1 MFKEIEIKHL
11 WRFRVLEVGLA
22 HGDFE
27 AATRLD
33 LVSPIS
39 WVFLERFPKLGLPK
53 MDGLEMFRMDFNGK
67 SDSNDLG
74 ILRVQETTM
83 FISYNFSCWFLC

>member
-27 AATRLD
+27 AATCLD
-33 LVSPIS
+33 LVPD
-39 WVFLERFPKLGLPK
+39 FLSGFGTV
-53 MDGLEMFRMDFNGK
+53 
-67 SDSNDLG
+67 S
-74 ILRVQETTM
+74 
-83 FISYNFSCWFLC
+83 